1 MSEHFKDLLYST
13 QGQNAQYN
21 YPEDSL
27 CGKVPT
33 PFNLLSALNVRI
45 KNEPC

>member
-27 CGKVPT
+27 CGKVPPHST
-33 PFNLLSALNVRI
+33 SYQH
-45 KNEPC
+45 